1 MSNNEDKSAA
11 RSVEDIEAEI
21 QRTRL
26 AMQSTVDEL
35 TSRLDPRTQVKSVTE
50 KAKASAADL
59 GKKAQDTMDDAKKGD
74 PTALATLASIATGL
88 AVVAGVAIWR
98 RR

>member
-1 MSNNEDKSAA
+1 MSDAEKKP
-11 RSVEDIEAEI
+11 RSVEEIEAEI

-35 TSRLDPRTQVKSVTE
+35 TGRLDPREQVKTVKE
-50 KAKASAADL
+50 KAKAGAEDFSRRAQAAVE
-59 GKKAQDTMDDAKKGD
+59 DAKEGD
-74 PTALATLASIATGL
+74 PTALATLASIATGVVL
-88 AVVAGVAIWR
+88 VAGIAIWR

>member
-1 MSNNEDKSAA
+1 MSSKDEKATT
-11 RSVEDIEAEI
+11 RSVEEIEAEI

-35 TSRLDPRTQVKSVTE
+35 TGRLDPRTQVKSVTA
-50 KAKASAADL
+50 KAKAGVADL
-59 GKKAQDTMDDAKKGD
+59 SKKAQDTVDDAKNGD

-88 AVVAGVAIWR
+88 VVVAGIVIWR